1 MPSDRIVETTVHD
14 GLVRIGRPGTEW
26 LSTGYD
32 GGRSFGDAVDVLSV
46 PEGFDRTDLDEY
58 VRERLASVDLDPV
71 GPALLTGVDVGH
83 ARIARSGPAAVV
95 ATAGVSNPAALFPVD
110 VADELSGRDRPD
122 SPDPVQAGSDH
133 PRPGTVNVVAVV
145 DRACSSG
152 ALANLVAIVAEA
164 KAATLCR
171 LADVP
176 GTTSDAVVVGC
187 DPDGDPAA
195 FSGSATETGA
205 AVRACV
211 RDAVT
216 AAFRARYADSDPPTS
231 VADAEHGTVT
241 VRRTEVSRP

>member
-1 MPSDRIVETTVHD
+1 MPSDRIIDTTVRD
-14 GLVRIGRPGTEW
+14 GLVRIERPGTEW

-32 GGRSFGDAVDVLSV
+32 GGRSHGDVADVLSV

-58 VRERLASVDLDPV
+58 VRERLASVGFDPA

-83 ARIARSGPAAVV
+83 ARVARSGPAAVV
-95 ATAGVSNPAALFPVD
+95 ATAGVSNPAALFPAE
-110 VADELSGRDRPD
+110 VADETLDRDRPD
-122 SPDPVQAGSDH
+122 PPEPVQAGSDH

-145 DRACSSG
+145 DRACSPG
-152 ALANLVAIVAEA
+152 ALANLVAVVAEA
-164 KAATLCR
+164 KAATLSR
-171 LADVP
+171 LAGIP

-216 AAFRARYADSDPPTS
+216 AAFRARYADGDPPTS
-231 VADAEHGTVT
+231 VADAEYGTVT
-241 VRRTEVSRP
+241 ARRAEVSSP